1 MQTEGEHPTESEI
14 NRMLIHDGIFNWEGF
29 GGTLRL
35 GSGKCRLRIYDL
47 GKGETGRLTYL
58 KPFIV
63 IASDVAGSKMSVRSC
78 AGHVATRVTQ
88 TFQIDPQRMMFIEY
102 YSSQRYGEQN
112 QHLIPER
119 YEVVEFSWHQ
129 DKALH
134 PKWRPLKPP
143 LLDIIR
149 TLIQSQHT
157 TVPLPPDKTRPT

>member
-1 MQTEGEHPTESEI
+1 
-14 NRMLIHDGIFNWEGF
+14 MLIHDDIFSWEGF
-29 GGTLRL
+29 GGILRL

-47 GKGETGRLTYL
+47 GKGETGGLTYL

-63 IASDVAGSKMSVRSC
+63 IVSDVADSKISVRSC
-78 AGHVATRVTQ
+78 SGHVATRVTQ

-102 YSSQRYGEQN
+102 YPAQTYGAQN

-134 PKWRPLKPP
+134 PRWRPLAPP
-143 LLDIIR
+143 LLEVVQA
-149 TLIQSQHT
+149 LMQ
-157 TVPLPPDKTRPT
+157 TRA